1 MISNNNKN
9 NEDGEESWRDDLR
22 KGPWTPREDAILIEQ
37 VEKCGKG
44 EVAKVVGLDGRHL
57 NPDLKKGPFSEEEEK
72 TIYDLHAKYGNKW
85 ALMATK
91 VPGRSDNDIKNFWNS
106 RMKKRLR
113 EYPPQITVQQA
124 QHFSSSPFYSVLAS
138 CYPKN
143 NLSVEL
149 PLNISAANP
158 PPHHNQKQPN
168 RNNSSSFSC
177 TNNNASFV
185 LPLTPVFPY
194 CKSSGLLN
202 DVVMEGIALCRKGKS
217 KMDAIIVIGKE
228 EEELADKRKIIEEP
242 PLPPV
247 GTSKEEETATIIAT
261 QSSSHQLIS
270 TEE

>member
-1 MISNNNKN
+1 
-9 NEDGEESWRDDLR
+9 
-22 KGPWTPREDAILIEQ
+22 
-37 VEKCGKG
+37 
-44 EVAKVVGLDGRHL
+44 
-57 NPDLKKGPFSEEEEK
+57 
-72 TIYDLHAKYGNKW
+72 
-85 ALMATK
+85 
-91 VPGRSDNDIKNFWNS
+91 
-106 RMKKRLR
+106 MKKRLR

-158 PPHHNQKQPN
+158 PPNHNQKQPN
-168 RNNSSSFSC
+168 QNDSSSSSSSSFSC

-185 LPLTPVFPY
+185 LPLTPVSPY
-194 CKSSGLLN
+194 CKSNGLLN
-202 DVVMEGIALCRKGKS
+202 DVVMECNALCRKGKS
-217 KMDAIIVIGKE
+217 KMDATIVIGRE

-247 GTSKEEETATIIAT
+247 GTSKEQETATIIAT

-270 TEE
+270 TEKNDNGGCNNNKEALNNSMPQMDDELLSILKNCPIYSPMRKWYKVDDDDDRDLNLGNLRNIDGW